1 MVVLMRTKDPIDS
14 RSQGAGS
21 RFTGTLEG
29 DLVLNGTVVVARGS
43 TVYGELKAA
52 KQGGRLLGRTELV
65 IVLTDFLIDGQIIP
79 CTTTVA
85 DVKGEGQGKD
95 TAAKVA
101 AGALIGGAADGH
113 DGAKKGAAIGGAA
126 ALLSRGGSVKVPPGT
141 LLEFKLEQPFT
152 R

>member
-1 MVVLMRTKDPIDS
+1 
-14 RSQGAGS
+14 
-21 RFTGTLEG
+21 
-29 DLVLNGTVVVARGS
+29 VVVARGS